1 MNMSFSKGN
10 STIDISK
17 IRLAVLYDNKISG
30 DDLQCDWGFS
40 CLIEG
45 AEKTI
50 LFDTGTKGSILM
62 DNFKKMNLSPEIV
75 DAVVL
80 SHDHFDH
87 TGGLEDFL
95 KENNDVDIYI
105 PSSFP
110 YVYDELA
117 NKYRSKI
124 VRIADFSPICD
135 GIYSTG
141 EMGAEIIEQ
150 SLIINGNE
158 KIVIITGCAHPGIV
172 DICEKAKEETGKE
185 ILYVIGGF
193 HLFRSSGTQIVDVIS
208 RLNELGIEKISAC
221 HCTGDEGLELFEKHF
236 GKNYTAIGAGKI
248 INISELR

>member
-1 MNMSFSKGN
+1 MNMSFSKEN

-17 IRLAVLYDNKISG
+17 IRLAVLYDNRTSG
-30 DDLQCDWGFS
+30 EDLQCDWGFS

-117 NKYRSKI
+117 KKYRARI
-124 VRIADFSPICD
+124 IRIADFSAICD

-141 EMGAEIIEQ
+141 EMGTEIIEQ

-158 KIVIITGCAHPGIV
+158 KIFLITGCAHPGIV
-172 DICEKAKEETGKE
+172 EICEKAKEETGKE
-185 ILYVIGGF
+185 IFYAIGGF
-193 HLFRSSGTQIVDVIS
+193 HLFRSSGTQIIDVIS
-208 RLNELGIEKISAC
+208 KLNEIGIEKISAC
-221 HCTGDEGLELFEKHF
+221 HCTGDEGLELFEEHF
-236 GKNYTAIGAGKI
+236 GENYIAIGAGKI